1 MSAPRDASSSQDDG
15 ISWYDLVRLPP
26 LHDVVFHHSTFE
38 CGNSNARQMRSQCQ
52 LMDESSAILGE
63 IGYRSWESI

>member
-15 ISWYDLVRLPP
+15 SSWHGFSPTPP
-26 LHDVVFHHSTFE
+26 LHDIVFYRSTFE
-38 CGNSNARQMRSQCQ
+38 CGNSNARQMRSRCQ
-52 LMDESSAILGE
+52 LMDESPAILGE